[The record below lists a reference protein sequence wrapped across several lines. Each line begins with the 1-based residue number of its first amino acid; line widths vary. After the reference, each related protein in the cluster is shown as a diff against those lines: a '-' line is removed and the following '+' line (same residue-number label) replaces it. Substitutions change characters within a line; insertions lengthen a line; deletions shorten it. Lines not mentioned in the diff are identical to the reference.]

1 MQKKNAGNI
10 VLVGLVLLNVLLWVI
25 FGPHNDGSRPNF
37 NRQLIA
43 EIIAS
48 TAVVL
53 LACALF
59 LSTRL
64 RSLEAYFGGLDQM
77 YQTHKKAAMLAI
89 FLLIFHFFAA

>member
-1 MQKKNAGNI
+1 MAM
-10 VLVGLVLLNVLLWVI
+10 VVLNVLLWVI
-25 FGPHNDGSRPNF
+25 FGPHNDGNRPNF

-64 RSLEAYFGGLDQM
+64 CSLERCFGGLDQV
-77 YQTHKKAAMLAI
+77 
-89 FLLIFHFFAA
+89 